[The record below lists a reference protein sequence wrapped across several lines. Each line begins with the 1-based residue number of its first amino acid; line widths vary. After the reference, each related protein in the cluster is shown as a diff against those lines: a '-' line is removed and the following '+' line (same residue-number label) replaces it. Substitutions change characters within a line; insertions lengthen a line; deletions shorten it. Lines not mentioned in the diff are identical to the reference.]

1 MSPAHSASRRALD
14 AARTSWL
21 LAHPGA
27 GGELAR
33 HLGAGAGPSGPGPR
47 ADRTAPDGTAD
58 PGGEAGMATA
68 EYAIGTLAAAAF
80 AGLLLA
86 IMRSGSLTGMLQS
99 VIESALSVG

>member
-1 MSPAHSASRRALD
+1 MSTARSASRRAID
-14 AARTSWL
+14 TTRTSWL

-33 HLGAGAGPSGPGPR
+33 HLNAQTGPAEG
-47 ADRTAPDGTAD
+47 TAPDGTPD

-86 IMRSGSLTGMLQS
+86 IMRSGSLTSMLQS
-99 VIESALSVG
+99 LIESALSAG

>member
-1 MSPAHSASRRALD
+1 MSPALSASRRMLD

-33 HLGAGAGPSGPGPR
+33 HLGAGTGPDGGSLRSGP
-47 ADRTAPDGTAD
+47 AAPDGTAD

-86 IMRSGSLTGMLQS
+86 IMRSGPLTGMLQQ

>member
-1 MSPAHSASRRALD
+1 MSPALSASRRTLA

-33 HLGAGAGPSGPGPR
+33 HLGAASGPDGGLGR
-47 ADRTAPDGTAD
+47 SGLTAPDGTAD